1 MPRQTEVFAIPGSAP
16 IELHFGHIARQ
27 ADGAVW
33 IQQGGTI
40 VICTACASEK
50 AGDIDFL
57 PLTVDY
63 RENFAS
69 SGRIPGGFF
78 KRDGRPNE
86 SEILTSRLIDRSL
99 RPFFPKN
106 WRHETQLIAILES
119 YDPEYPPDVLAGL
132 GLSAALGLS
141 SIPTEQ
147 VVAMARVIQKEGQ
160 FLLNPP
166 SALIEGADLNL
177 VVSGTIDSIVMVEGE
192 MQEVEEIHLVDALRH
207 AHDYIRQLIQFL
219 ERIRETYGKAKITLE
234 PQPDYPEIS
243 QFLESKIGDELR
255 KIVDS
260 SLSKQERKAAFEEV
274 LQRSSEALVLENPE
288 WAQPEIQ
295 RFATS
300 YFAELKRRI
309 MRETILSKG
318 TRLDGRTPQEI
329 RPITCEVGILPRTH
343 GSALFTRGETQAL
356 ATVTLGTKED
366 EQVIDY
372 ATQKGSKKF
381 LLQYNF
387 PPFSTGE
394 VKPLRAPSRREVG
407 HSHLA
412 ERALRQVMP
421 QIGDF
426 ADYTIRVVSD
436 ILESNGSSS
445 MATVCAGCL
454 ALMDAGIP
462 IKAPVAGI
470 AMGLIWESSERYAV
484 LTDILGDEDALGD
497 MDFKVA
503 GTARGLTACQM
514 DIKIQHMPYE
524 VLEKALLQAR
534 QARLFILDK
543 MRETLPAPRP
553 ELSPLAPR
561 IHRLPIPHELIGAV
575 IGTGGKVIQEIQRV
589 TGTTIS
595 IEQDDKSGTA
605 VIYAQ
610 DKAALEKAANIIQ
623 EIISEPKI
631 GQIYPARVKLLK
643 EAGAVVEFMRGKE
656 GFLHISEIMPYRIEK
671 IEDVLKIGQEL
682 PVKYIGLDSRTGKYR
697 VSHKA
702 AVNGD
707 SPIETSSGEGRPER
721 HSGGRLSRRPHS
733 SDESRNPRHRR
744 RS

>member
-1 MPRQTEVFAIPGSAP
+1 MPKHTAVFEIPGSAP

-40 VICTACASEK
+40 VICTVCASERLS
-50 AGDIDFL
+50 DTDFV

-63 RENFAS
+63 RENFSS

-99 RPFFPKN
+99 RPFFPKG
-106 WRHETQLIAILES
+106 WRYETQLIAILES
-119 YDPEYPPDVLAGL
+119 YDPDYPPDVLAGL
-132 GLSAALGLS
+132 GLSAALALS
-141 SIPTEQ
+141 SVPTEEA
-147 VVAMARVIQKEGQ
+147 VAMARIIQKAGE
-160 FLLNPP
+160 FRLNPP
-166 SALIEGADLNL
+166 SALAEGADLNL
-177 VVSGTIDSIVMVEGE
+177 VVSGTQDSIVMVEGE
-192 MQEVEEIHLVDALRH
+192 MQEVAESTLVEALRG
-207 AHDYIRQLIQFL
+207 AHEHIRALLHFLSELQQQYGKPKRELQPPATFPEVASFL
-219 ERIRETYGKAKITLE
+219 EAHLTPRLQEIVRRSLAKS
-234 PQPDYPEIS
+234 D
-243 QFLESKIGDELR
+243 
-255 KIVDS
+255 
-260 SLSKQERKAAFEEV
+260 RKASFEQAFQEA
-274 LQRSSEALVLENPE
+274 SEALVAENPD
-288 WAQPEIQ
+288 WALPEVQ
-295 RFATS
+295 KYAVS
-300 YFAELKRRI
+300 YFGELKRRI
-309 MRETILSKG
+309 MREVILSEG
-318 TRLDGRTPQEI
+318 LRLDGRKPTEI

-372 ATQKGSKKF
+372 ATQRGSKKF

-412 ERALRQVMP
+412 ERALRQVVP
-421 QIGDF
+421 QAGDF

-445 MATVCAGCL
+445 MATVCAGSL

-462 IKAPVAGI
+462 LKAPVAGI
-470 AMGLIWESSERYAV
+470 AMGLIWEHSERYAV

-503 GTARGLTACQM
+503 GTAKGLTACQM
-514 DIKIQHMPYE
+514 DIKIQRMPYE

-534 QARLFILDK
+534 EARLFILQK
-543 MRETLPAPRP
+543 MQEALPAPRP
-553 ELSPLAPR
+553 ELSPHAPR
-561 IHRLPIPHELIGAV
+561 IYRMPIPLELIGAV
-575 IGTGGKVIQEIQRV
+575 IGTGGKVIQEIQRS

-595 IEQDDKSGTA
+595 IEQDEKSGTA

-610 DKAALEKAANIIQ
+610 DKAALEKAAGIIR
-623 EIISEPKI
+623 EIVSEPEI
-631 GQIYPARVKLLK
+631 GQIYSAKVKILK

-656 GFLHISEIMPYRIEK
+656 GFLHISEIVPYRVEK
-671 IEDVLKIGQEL
+671 IEDVLKVGQEL
-682 PVKYIGLDSRTGKYR
+682 PVKYVGVDTRTGKYR

-702 AVNGD
+702 AVNG
-707 SPIETSSGEGRPER
+707 EGEVAAGSSPER
-721 HSGGRLSRRPHS
+721 HSRPAHS
-733 SDESRNPRHRR
+733 SHKGSRGPRPPHRR
-744 RS
+744 RP

>member
-1 MPRQTEVFAIPGSAP
+1 MDGYTEVFEIEGAEP
-16 IELHFGHIARQ
+16 IKLRFGHIARQ

-50 AGDIDFL
+50 SVDTDFV

-63 RENFAS
+63 RENFSS
-69 SGRIPGGFF
+69 SGRIPGGFL

-86 SEILTSRLIDRSL
+86 AEVLVSRLIDRSL
-99 RPFFPKN
+99 RPFFPKG
-106 WRHETQLIAILES
+106 WRRETQLIAILES
-119 YDPEYPPDVLAGL
+119 YDPNYPADVLAGL
-132 GLSAALGLS
+132 GLSAALALS

-147 VVAMARVIQKEGQ
+147 IVATARIIRKDGQ
-160 FLLNPP
+160 FFLNPP
-166 SALIEGADLNL
+166 TAHMEETELNL
-177 VVSGTIDSIVMVEGE
+177 VVSGTWDSIVMVEGE
-192 MQEVEEIHLVDALRH
+192 MQEVEESILVEALRY
-207 AHDYIRQLIQFL
+207 AHEYIKQLVQFI
-219 ERIRETYGKAKITLE
+219 ERIRERYGKPKAALE
-234 PQPDYPEIS
+234 PAPNFPEVA
-243 QFLESKIGDELR
+243 QRLEELLR
-255 KIVDS
+255 DKLYAIVKS
-260 SLSKQERKAAFEEV
+260 SLAKQERREAFDKAFQEAND
-274 LQRSSEALVLENPE
+274 ALVAQNPD
-288 WAQPEIQ
+288 WAFPEVQ
-295 RFATS
+295 KFATA
-300 YFAELKRRI
+300 YYAEMKRRI
-309 MRETILSKG
+309 MREVIINEKV
-318 TRLDGRTPQEI
+318 RLDGRRPEEI
-329 RPITCEVGILPRTH
+329 RPIWCEVGVLPRTH
-343 GSALFTRGETQAL
+343 GSAIFTRGETQAL
-356 ATVTLGTKED
+356 ATVTLGTKHD
-366 EQVIDY
+366 EQIIDY
-372 ATQKGSKKF
+372 ATQQGTKKF

-412 ERALRQVMP
+412 ERALRQVIP
-421 QIGDF
+421 TTGDF

-470 AMGLIWESSERYAV
+470 AMGLIWMGQDKYAV

-503 GTARGLTACQM
+503 GTAKGLTACQM

-534 QARLFILDK
+534 EARLYILQK
-543 MRETLPAPRP
+543 MLEVLPAPRN
-553 ELSPLAPR
+553 ELSPYAPR
-561 IHRLPIPHELIGAV
+561 IYRLPIPSELIGAV
-575 IGTGGKVIQEIQRV
+575 IGTGGKVIQEIQRS
-589 TGTTIS
+589 TGTTIA
-595 IEQDDKSGTA
+595 IEQDEKGGVA

-610 DKAALEKAANIIQ
+610 DKAALEKAASIIR
-623 EIISEPKI
+623 EIISEPEV

-656 GFLHISEIMPYRIEK
+656 GFLHISEIVPYRVKK
-671 IEDVLKIGQEL
+671 IQDVLRVGQEL
-682 PVKYIGLDSRTGKYR
+682 LVKYLGVDERTGKYR

-702 AVNGD
+702 VNGEGK
-707 SPIETSSGEGRPER
+707 SHPRSLPHERKPTSLPRRGARPSHR
-721 HSGGRLSRRPHS
+721 S
-733 SDESRNPRHRR
+733 S
-744 RS
+744 

>member
-1 MPRQTEVFAIPGSAP
+1 MSRYTEVFEIEGSEP
-16 IELHFGHIARQ
+16 IQLHFGHIARQ

-50 AGDIDFL
+50 SSDTDFV

-63 RENFAS
+63 RENFSS

-86 SEILTSRLIDRSL
+86 AEVLVSRLIDRSL
-99 RPFFPKN
+99 RPFFPKG
-106 WRHETQLIAILES
+106 WRRETQLIAILES
-119 YDPEYPPDVLAGL
+119 YDPQYPSDVLAGL
-132 GLSAALGLS
+132 GLSAALALS

-147 VVAMARVIQKEGQ
+147 VVATARVIRKDGQ

-166 SALIEGADLNL
+166 AAQIEGAELNL
-177 VVSGTIDSIVMVEGE
+177 VVSGTQDSIVMVEGE
-192 MQEVEEIHLVDALRH
+192 MQEIEESILVDALRH
-207 AHDYIRQLIQFL
+207 AHEYIKQLVTFL
-219 ERIRETYGKAKITLE
+219 ERIQLQYGKT
-234 PQPDYPEIS
+234 
-243 QFLESKIGDELR
+243 
-255 KIVDS
+255 
-260 SLSKQERKAAFEEV
+260 KAAIEPAPSFPEV
-274 LQRSSEALVLENPE
+274 AEQMEALLAQPLYNIVKNPLNKQARREAFEKALQEANDALVAHNPE
-288 WAQPEIQ
+288 WATPEAQKFIS
-295 RFATS
+295 T
-300 YFAELKRRI
+300 YFVEMKRRI
-309 MRETILSKG
+309 MREVILNEG
-318 TRLDGRTPQEI
+318 IRLDGRRPDEI
-329 RPITCEVGILPRTH
+329 RPIWCEVGILPRTH

-356 ATVTLGTKED
+356 ATVTLGTKQD
-366 EQVIDY
+366 EQIIDY
-372 ATQKGSKKF
+372 ATQQGTKKF

-412 ERALRQVMP
+412 ERALRQVIP
-421 QIGDF
+421 TEGDF

-470 AMGLIWESSERYAV
+470 AMGLIWSSSDRYAV

-503 GTARGLTACQM
+503 GTAKGLTACQM

-524 VLEKALLQAR
+524 VLAKALAQAK
-534 QARLFILDK
+534 QARLFILEK
-543 MRETLPAPRP
+543 MLAVLPQPRA
-553 ELSPLAPR
+553 ELSPYAPR
-561 IHRLPIPHELIGAV
+561 IHRMAIPYELIGAV
-575 IGTGGKVIQEIQRV
+575 IGTGGKVIQEIQRT
-589 TGTTIS
+589 TGTTIT
-595 IEQDDKSGTA
+595 IEQDEKGGVA

-610 DKAALEKAANIIQ
+610 DKAALEKAASFIQ
-623 EIISEPKI
+623 EIISEPEV
-631 GQIYPARVKLLK
+631 GRVYPAKVKFLK
-643 EAGAVVEFMRGKE
+643 EAGAIVEFMRGKE
-656 GFLHISEIMPYRIEK
+656 GFLHISEIVPYRVEK
-671 IEDVLKIGQEL
+671 IEDVLRVGQEL
-682 PVKYIGLDSRTGKYR
+682 PVKYMGVDARTGKYR

-702 AVNGD
+702 VNG
-707 SPIETSSGEGRPER
+707 ERESSLSER
-721 HSGGRLSRRPHS
+721 HSRRSPSRPRHSRRHS
-733 SDESRNPRHRR
+733 
-744 RS
+744 

>member
-1 MPRQTEVFAIPGSAP
+1 MLRQTEVFEIEGAEP
-16 IELHFGHIARQ
+16 IYLHFGHIARQ

-40 VICTACASEK
+40 VICTACTSEK
-50 AGDIDFL
+50 TGESDFL

-63 RENFAS
+63 RENFSS

-86 SEILTSRLIDRSL
+86 AEVLTSRLIDRSL
-99 RPFFPKN
+99 RPFFPKG
-106 WRHETQLIAILES
+106 WRRETQLIAILES
-119 YDPEYPPDVLAGL
+119 YDPEYPSDVLAGL
-132 GLSAALGLS
+132 GLSAALALS

-147 VVAMARVIQKEGQ
+147 VVATARVIRKEGQ

-166 SALIEGADLNL
+166 AIHTEGAELNL
-177 VVSGTIDSIVMVEGE
+177 VVSGTWDSIVMVEGE
-192 MQEVEEIHLVDALRH
+192 MREVEESVLVEALRH
-207 AHDYIRQLIQFL
+207 AHEYIKQLVRFI
-219 ERIRETYGKAKITLE
+219 ERIQARYGKPKMALE
-234 PQPDYPEIS
+234 PPPNFPEVA
-243 QFLESKIGDELR
+243 QRLEELLGER
-255 KIVDS
+255 LYAIVKGFS
-260 SLSKQERKAAFEEV
+260 RKQERREAFEAA
-274 LQRSSEALVLENPE
+274 LQEAADALIAQNPD
-288 WAQPEIQ
+288 WALPEIQ
-295 RFATS
+295 KFAAS
-300 YFAELKRRI
+300 YFSEMKRRI
-309 MRETILSKG
+309 MREVILNEG
-318 TRLDGRTPQEI
+318 IRLDGRRTDEI
-329 RPITCEVGILPRTH
+329 RPIWCEVGVLPRTH
-343 GSALFTRGETQAL
+343 GSAIFTRGETQAL
-356 ATVTLGTKED
+356 ATVTLGTKQD

-372 ATQKGSKKF
+372 ATQQGTKKF

-407 HSHLA
+407 HSYLA
-412 ERALRQVMP
+412 ERALRQVIP
-421 QIGDF
+421 TEGEF

-470 AMGLIWESSERYAV
+470 AMGLIWSDAERYAV

-503 GTARGLTACQM
+503 GTAQGLTACQM

-534 QARLFILDK
+534 QARLHILEK
-543 MRETLPAPRP
+543 MTAALPAPRQ
-553 ELSPLAPR
+553 ELSPYAPR
-561 IHRLPIPHELIGAV
+561 IYRMPIPFDLIGAV
-575 IGTGGKVIQEIQRV
+575 IGTGGKVIQEIQRT
-589 TGTTIS
+589 TGTTIT
-595 IEQDDKSGTA
+595 IEQDEKSGVA

-610 DKAALEKAANIIQ
+610 DKAALEKAAGIIR
-623 EIISEPKI
+623 EIISEPEI
-631 GQIYPARVKLLK
+631 GQVYSAKVKLLK

-656 GFLHISEIMPYRIEK
+656 GFLHISDIVPYRVNRIQ
-671 IEDVLKIGQEL
+671 DVLRVGQEL
-682 PVKYIGLDSRTGKYR
+682 PVKYLGVDERTGKHR

-702 AVNGD
+702 VNGGD
-707 SPIETSSGEGRPER
+707 SSIPRPSTRSHPRATARGRP
-721 HSGGRLSRRPHS
+721 
-733 SDESRNPRHRR
+733 HRR
-744 RS
+744 SS

>member
-1 MPRQTEVFAIPGSAP
+1 MSRHVEVFEIEGAEP
-16 IELHFGHIARQ
+16 IQLHFGHIARQ

-50 AGDIDFL
+50 SSDTDFV

-63 RENFAS
+63 RENFSS

-86 SEILTSRLIDRSL
+86 AEILTSRLIDRSL
-99 RPFFPKN
+99 RPFFPKG

-119 YDPEYPPDVLAGL
+119 YDPQYPSDVLAGL
-132 GLSAALGLS
+132 GLSAALALS

-147 VVAMARVIQKEGQ
+147 IVATARVIQHQGQ
-160 FLLNPP
+160 FFLNPP
-166 SALIEGADLNL
+166 VAQIEGAELNL
-177 VVSGTIDSIVMVEGE
+177 VVSGTLDSIVMVEGE
-192 MQEVEEIHLVDALRH
+192 MQEVSETTLVEALRH
-207 AHDYIRQLIQFL
+207 AHEYIKQLVRFI
-219 ERIRETYGKAKITLE
+219 ERIRDQYGKPKVELPSPAH
-234 PQPDYPEIS
+234 YPEVAAY
-243 QFLESKIGDELR
+243 LEAALQEKLYA
-255 KIVDS
+255 IVKTP
-260 SLSKQERKAAFEEV
+260 LPKQERRAAFEAAFQEV
-274 LQRSSEALVLENPE
+274 SDAMVAHNPE
-288 WAQPEIQ
+288 WALPEIQ
-295 RFATS
+295 KFASS
-300 YFAELKRRI
+300 YFLEMKRRV
-309 MRETILSKG
+309 MREVILSEG
-318 TRLDGRTPQEI
+318 IRLDGRKPNEI
-329 RPITCEVGILPRTH
+329 RPIWCEVGVLPRTH
-343 GSALFTRGETQAL
+343 GSAIFTRGETQAL

-372 ATQKGSKKF
+372 ATQQGTKKF

-412 ERALRQVMP
+412 ERALRQVVP
-421 QIGDF
+421 TEGDF
-426 ADYTIRVVSD
+426 ADYTIRIVSD

-470 AMGLIWESSERYAV
+470 AMGLIWESADRYAV

-503 GTARGLTACQM
+503 GTANGLTACQM

-534 QARLFILDK
+534 EARLHILEK
-543 MRETLPAPRP
+543 MLAVLPAPRS
-553 ELSPLAPR
+553 ELSPFAPR
-561 IHRLPIPHELIGAV
+561 IYRIPIPHDLIGAV
-575 IGTGGKVIQEIQRV
+575 IGTGGKVIQEIQRT
-589 TGTTIS
+589 TGTTIT
-595 IEQDDKSGTA
+595 IEQDEKSGVA

-610 DKAALEKAANIIQ
+610 DKAALEKAAGIIR
-623 EIISEPKI
+623 EIISEPEV
-631 GQIYPARVKLLK
+631 GQIYPARVKFLK

-656 GFLHISEIMPYRIEK
+656 GFLHISDIVPYRVRK
-671 IEDVLKIGQEL
+671 IEDVLHVGQEL
-682 PVKYIGLDSRTGKYR
+682 QVKYLGIDARTGKYR

-702 AVNGD
+702 VNGD
-707 SPIETSSGEGRPER
+707 GGEASRRVSQP
-721 HSGGRLSRRPHS
+721 SRRPAPRRPHRPHRS
-733 SDESRNPRHRR
+733 S
-744 RS
+744 